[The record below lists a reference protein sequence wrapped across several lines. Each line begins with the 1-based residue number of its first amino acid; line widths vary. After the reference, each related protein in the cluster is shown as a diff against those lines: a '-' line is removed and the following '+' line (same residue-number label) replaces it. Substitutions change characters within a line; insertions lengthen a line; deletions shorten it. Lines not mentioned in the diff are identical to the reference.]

1 MQPSTTL
8 AENVVTSVHEIFHR
22 KRCPGLSSAD
32 PHLYGKKSEFIRF
45 LEYVKRYTAAF
56 VLVMLTMLLE
66 GYNFLW
72 RECCCE

>member
-1 MQPSTTL
+1 MKYFTGNAVQVYPQQTL
-8 AENVVTSVHEIFHR
+8 TYME
-22 KRCPGLSSAD
+22 
-32 PHLYGKKSEFIRF
+32 KKSEFIRF